1 MLMEAF
7 AMRIIFCDVDGV
19 LNHKGCI
26 DRAPGGFTGVVEE
39 HIRNLKRIVDETGAK
54 IVLSSDWR
62 LIKDDPEYGENYDY
76 LVKRLQSVAGLAISD
91 HTDDISW
98 SSRGDEIR
106 KYLEDHPEIT
116 GYVILDDIPF
126 TSFDACNLGDHLI
139 LTSERRGLTQKD
151 ADEAIRK
158 LNGDMQAT

>member
-1 MLMEAF
+1 
-7 AMRIIFCDVDGV
+7 MRIIFCDVDGV

-39 HIRNLKRIVDETGAK
+39 HIRNLKR
-54 IVLSSDWR
+54 
-62 LIKDDPEYGENYDY
+62 NYDY
-76 LVKRLQSVAGLAISD
+76 LVKRLQSVAGLVISD
-91 HTDDISW
+91 HTVDISW

-139 LTSERRGLTQKD
+139 LTSERRGLED
-151 ADEAIRK
+151 
-158 LNGDMQAT
+158 

>member
-1 MLMEAF
+1 
-7 AMRIIFCDVDGV
+7 MRIIFCDVDGV

-39 HIRNLKRIVDETGAK
+39 HIRNLKRIVDETDAK

-76 LVKRLQSVAGLAISD
+76 LVKRLQSVAGLVISD
-91 HTDDISW
+91 HTVDISW

-126 TSFDACNLGDHLI
+126 TSFDAYNLGDNLI
-139 LTSERRGLTQKD
+139 LTNERKGLTGRD
-151 ADEAIRK
+151 ADEAVRILEGK
-158 LNGDMQAT
+158 

>member
-1 MLMEAF
+1 MNTIVRALKKQFPDFDRETLELIVAQ
-7 AMRIIFCDVDGV
+7 DE
-19 LNHKGCI
+19 KG
-26 DRAPGGFTGVVEE
+26 RYSF
-39 HIRNLKRIVDETGAK
+39 DETGAK

-76 LVKRLQSVAGLAISD
+76 LVKRLQSVAGLVISD
-91 HTDDISW
+91 HTVDISW

>member
-1 MLMEAF
+1 M
-7 AMRIIFCDVDGV
+7 D
-19 LNHKGCI
+19 
-26 DRAPGGFTGVVEE
+26 
-39 HIRNLKRIVDETGAK
+39 
-54 IVLSSDWR
+54 
-62 LIKDDPEYGENYDY
+62 GENMRSMHRMLGGDPDGKFSLCYGRFLGYEKGEDGTM
-76 LVKRLQSVAGLAISD
+76 VINKDQATQNHSAHRR
-91 HTDDISW
+91 
-98 SSRGDEIR
+98 SRGDEIR

>member
-1 MLMEAF
+1 MKQARRLSSA
-7 AMRIIFCDVDGV
+7 A
-19 LNHKGCI
+19 
-26 DRAPGGFTGVVEE
+26 
-39 HIRNLKRIVDETGAK
+39 TGALLRP
-54 IVLSSDWR
+54 IRSMAR
-62 LIKDDPEYGENYDY
+62 ITTIF
-76 LVKRLQSVAGLAISD
+76 VKRLQSVAGLVISD
-91 HTDDISW
+91 HTVDISW